1 METTGTTAPRSRS
14 SGLRIAGRVVGV
26 VLILACFGGASVVGR
41 RAMSAA
47 DDTTTATSTTVAKGL
62 SGAGRPASSGDTPE
76 AVTGPRPSTYPVR
89 EEDDLTRLCD
99 NWYYPKA
106 PKVTSSGIQPVSI
119 FSGNSRELDIRTPE
133 TLFDIP
139 DWYTKRKQQAWDP
152 KSFAKVRLVGCID
165 QVGRGRKVRTCTF
178 DDPKDRKV
186 PMVEGKLRLRLYE
199 VATGKVLV
207 DKRLTGEDEECP
219 YFVLLR
225 DGEPLISGAADR
237 QIYEILRKHV
247 EK

>member
-14 SGLRIAGRVVGV
+14 SGLRIAGRVIGIVAV
-26 VLILACFGGASVVGR
+26 LACLGGAGLVGI
-41 RAMSAA
+41 RAMRAT
-47 DDTTTATSTTVAKGL
+47 DDTTTSSTLAKGL
-62 SGAGRPASSGDTPE
+62 SGAGRPASAGDTPE
-76 AVTGPRPSTYPVR
+76 AAPGPRPSTYPVR
-89 EEDDLTRLCD
+89 TEDDLKRVCD
-99 NWYYPKA
+99 NWYYPKS
-106 PKVTSSGIQPVSI
+106 PKVKSAGIQPVSI
-119 FSGNSRELDIRTPE
+119 FTRDDQERSIRTSA

-152 KSFAKVRLVGCID
+152 KSPAKVRLVACVD
-165 QVGRGRKVRTCTF
+165 PVGRGKKVRTCTF
-178 DDPKDRKV
+178 DDPKDLKV
-186 PMVEGKLRLRLYE
+186 PMVQGRLRLRLYE
-199 VATGKVLV
+199 VATGKLLV

-237 QIYEILRKHV
+237 QLYEILRKRV